1 MVTWSVYTV
10 KADSDEFQSTPSLR
24 MVTKEAAAE
33 AAPAEISIHTILA
46 DGDKKG
52 QEGFDL
58 YISFQSTPS
67 LRMVTIKARTSF
79 PSVSISIH
87 TILADGDQVL

>member
-46 DGDKKG
+46 DGDDQG
-52 QEGFDL
+52 AH
-58 YISFQSTPS
+58 I
-67 LRMVTIKARTSF
+67 
-79 PSVSISIH
+79 VSERVDFNPH
-87 TILADGDQVL
+87 HPCGW